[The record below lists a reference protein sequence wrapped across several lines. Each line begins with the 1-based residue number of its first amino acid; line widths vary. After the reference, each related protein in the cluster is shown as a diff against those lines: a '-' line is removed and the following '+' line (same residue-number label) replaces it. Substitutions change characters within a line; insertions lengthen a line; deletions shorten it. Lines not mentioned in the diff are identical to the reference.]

1 METAEIGITVNDAI
15 GQGVISYIITIVVAA
30 LTAGMIWAVVYI
42 LDHMHHRREA
52 AAKGAV
58 PVKIAVT
65 PEPEV
70 VDETP
75 RHVAAVAAAVY
86 AYLGAS
92 RLVYIGEAAG
102 RPVWASAGRA
112 IHQTS
117 HQPKRAPK

>member
-1 METAEIGITVNDAI
+1 METAEVGVTLSDSF
-15 GQGVISYIITIVVAA
+15 GQGLASYIITIIVAA
-30 LTAGMIWAVVYI
+30 LTAGMIWLVVYI

-52 AAKGAV
+52 AAKAAT

-65 PEPEV
+65 PVPEV

-92 RLVYIGEAAG
+92 RLVYIGEPGGGA
-102 RPVWASAGRA
+102 VWASAGRA

>member
-1 METAEIGITVNDAI
+1 METVDLGITVNESIWQALFSY
-15 GQGVISYIITIVVAA
+15 GLTVIVAA
-30 LTAGMIWAVVYI
+30 LAAVMIWAVVYI

-52 AAKGAV
+52 AAKAAT
-58 PVKIAVT
+58 PVQIAVT
-65 PEPEV
+65 PEPEA

-86 AYLGAS
+86 AFLGAS
-92 RLVYIGEAAG
+92 RLVYIGEAGQGAA
-102 RPVWASAGRA
+102 WASAGRT